1 VGALAVDILIIF
13 KRDSYS
19 GLEFLMRW
27 AHVLAGITWIGLL
40 YYFNFVQV
48 PAFAELDA
56 GARNQAVDKVAS
68 RALWW
73 FRWAAATTFAFGIL
87 ILLVQRKG
95 DGSGSRLFDGDYWK
109 TAPGISIATGI
120 LLGVTMFANVWLVI
134 WPNQK
139 KVIANARNVLAGG
152 EADPEA
158 AAAGR
163 RAGLASRQNTI
174 FSFTML
180 FFMIGTAH
188 FFGGGAFD
196 VASSGNRILYYVIT
210 LVVWL
215 ALELNGLGVIG
226 GTGPQGTN
234 WIYEDHKR
242 AIGTGMVLVVFWYL
256 LWVIIF

>member
-1 VGALAVDILIIF
+1 VGLAVDILIIF

-56 GARNQAVDKVAS
+56 GARNQAVDKLAS

-87 ILLVQRKG
+87 ILLVQKQG
-95 DGSGSRLFDGDYWK
+95 DGTGSRLFDGDYWK

-134 WPNQK
+134 WPKQK
-139 KVIANARNVLAGG
+139 IVIANARNVLAGG

-174 FSFTML
+174 FSFAML

-196 VASSGNRILYYVIT
+196 VGSGSDRAIYWLIT

-215 ALELNGLGVIG
+215 AFELNCLGVIG

-256 LWVIIF
+256 LWIIIF